1 VVASP
6 LLVGHE
12 NDWLEAHPIDDHIT
26 LANAYF
32 VIFLSFLT
40 QEIVPGFWIHTAATP
55 LTLLELWGR
64 CGHPKTTIV
73 LLLSSISENI
83 ICVGKSTGLWSLW
96 IFFSQKKPGTISM
109 LGLRSKQSDA
119 ARLKRCVSR
128 AYWPE
133 GWISCESDTPYV
145 WNRFYFNKS
154 KFSWFCDFYSIIVSI
169 AVGLCY
175 SNTN

>member
-1 VVASP
+1 MPELVVASP

-40 QEIVPGFWIHTAATP
+40 QEIVPGFWIYTAATP

-96 IFFSQKKPGTISM
+96 IFFSQRKQERFQCWGYEVSKVMQHVWKDAFPGRTDQKGGSAVNLTHPMCEIDFISI
-109 LGLRSKQSDA
+109 K
-119 ARLKRCVSR
+119 VSFH
-128 AYWPE
+128 
-133 GWISCESDTPYV
+133 GFVIS
-145 WNRFYFNKS
+145 
-154 KFSWFCDFYSIIVSI
+154 IQ
-169 AVGLCY
+169 
-175 SNTN
+175 